1 MVGLL
6 FLLLL
11 TLRKFLAVRNV
22 CVGTCLLVGYK
33 ILCSQIRVCVL
44 LFLKVW
50 NIFFFLSPPTP
61 PGFVSRSLE
70 ERKKKISSVRVE
82 GISLREF

>member
-50 NIFFFLSPPTP
+50 NIFFFLFPQPPP

-70 ERKKKISSVRVE
+70 ERKKNLF
-82 GISLREF
+82 GAC

>member
-1 MVGLL
+1 MGLL

-50 NIFFFLSPPTP
+50 NIFFPFPPHP
-61 PGFVSRSLE
+61 PWVRFKVVRG
-70 ERKKKISSVRVE
+70 KKKKNLF
-82 GISLREF
+82 GAC

>member
-22 CVGTCLLVGYK
+22 YVGTCLLVGYK

-50 NIFFFLSPPTP
+50 NIFFLPPP
-61 PGFVSRSLE
+61 PLPVRFKVVRG
-70 ERKKKISSVRVE
+70 KKKNLF
-82 GISLREF
+82 GAC